1 LEKESRKTLRVFA
14 VASFLN
20 DFGSDIIYP
29 IWPLFVTSFLGANMV
44 VLGFIDGLGEALVS
58 ISQAVSGY
66 ISDRLRKKKV
76 FIWVGYLFG
85 ASSRIGY
92 ALSKSWAWLIPFK
105 ILDRTGKMRG
115 SPRDAMVADLSTEE
129 NRGANFGFLRSVDN
143 LGAVCGIT
151 TSLLFLGMLGYRNLF
166 LLASIPSVIGALL
179 ILVFIK
185 EAKTKGIYKG
195 LSLRDL
201 DRNFRLFLF
210 LSTIFSLA
218 SFSYSFLLVFTRKW
232 GLPETTVPV
241 FYLVFTVAASL
252 ASYPL
257 GRASDRFGRRA
268 ILSLSYLL
276 FGAMCVG
283 FIFVNSIVVFVLLFI
298 VYGVHKAGLET
309 VQKAF
314 VSELCPARFRAS
326 TLGAFQMI
334 VGLAAFPASLIAGAL
349 WENVAASAPFVF
361 SAVLSVTALL
371 MLPFVREGCYG

>member
-1 LEKESRKTLRVFA
+1 LEKESRKTLWVFA
-14 VASFLN
+14 IASFLN

-58 ISQAVSGY
+58 ISQAASGY
-66 ISDRLRKKKV
+66 VSDRLRKRKV

-151 TSLLFLGMLGYRNLF
+151 TSLLLLGMLGYRNLF
-166 LLASIPSVIGALL
+166 LLASIPSVIGAILIFLL
-179 ILVFIK
+179 IK

-210 LSTIFSLA
+210 SSTIFALA
-218 SFSYSFLLVFTRKW
+218 NFSYSFLLVFTRKW
-232 GLPETTVPV
+232 GFAETTVPV
-241 FYLVFTVAASL
+241 FYLVFTIAASL
-252 ASYPL
+252 ASYLL
-257 GRASDRFGRRA
+257 GRASDRFGRRV

-276 FGAMCVG
+276 FSAMCVG
-283 FIFVNSIVVFVLLFI
+283 FIFANSWVVFVLLFI
-298 VYGVHKAGLET
+298 VYGVHKAGLDT
-309 VQKAF
+309 VQRAF
-314 VSELCPARFRAS
+314 VSELCPAKFRAS

-334 VGLAAFPASLIAGAL
+334 VGLAAFPASIIAGAL
-349 WENVAASAPFVF
+349 WENVATSAPFVF
-361 SAVLSVTALL
+361 SATLSVVALL
-371 MLPFVREGCYG
+371 ILPFVREGCYG

>member
-1 LEKESRKTLRVFA
+1 
-14 VASFLN
+14 
-20 DFGSDIIYP
+20 
-29 IWPLFVTSFLGANMV
+29 MV

-66 ISDRLRKKKV
+66 ISDRLRKRKV

-151 TSLLFLGMLGYRNLF
+151 TSLLLLGMLGYRNLF
-166 LLASIPSVIGALL
+166 LLASIPSVIGAILIFLL
-179 ILVFIK
+179 IK

-210 LSTIFSLA
+210 SSTIFALA
-218 SFSYSFLLVFTRKW
+218 NFSYSFLLVFTRKW
-232 GLPETTVPV
+232 GFAETTVPV
-241 FYLVFTVAASL
+241 FYLVFTIAASL
-252 ASYPL
+252 ASYLL
-257 GRASDRFGRRA
+257 GRASDRFGRRV

-276 FGAMCVG
+276 FSAMCVG
-283 FIFVNSIVVFVLLFI
+283 FIFANSWVVFVLLFI
-298 VYGVHKAGLET
+298 VYGVHKAGLDT
-309 VQKAF
+309 VQRAF
-314 VSELCPARFRAS
+314 VSELCPAKFRAS

-334 VGLAAFPASLIAGAL
+334 VGLAAFPASIIAGAL
-349 WENVAASAPFVF
+349 WENVATSAPFVF
-361 SAVLSVTALL
+361 SATLSVVALL
-371 MLPFVREGCYG
+371 ILPFVREGCYG